1 MAKLLTVDSTS
12 RLSAVQ
18 ALEHPWVQGKCFAS
32 SGADKGEG
40 GEMRGNA
47 LRVQALL
54 KAHFDDVDPCVR
66 AVLLIL

>member
-32 SGADKGEG
+32 SGADKGEREEWG
-40 GEMRGNA
+40 GLGGNV
-47 LRVQALL
+47 LRAETPSRPSCP
-54 KAHFDDVDPCVR
+54 F
-66 AVLLIL
+66 